1 VNKEKKSS
9 RCDFER
15 VLPQQD
21 YTEGITK
28 IIWTGNAIRDA
39 RWTN

>member
-1 VNKEKKSS
+1 MRGSLDRERNVNKEKKSS

-28 IIWTGNAIRDA
+28 II
-39 RWTN
+39 